1 MEEEVK
7 QTDIRLLDLWSILK
21 KCWWLMLAVLVV
33 ISIVL
38 YVVMNALYEPQYT
51 ANVGIWALKSNGEG
65 QNNSNT
71 TGSYYDMVIATQL
84 VNDYKLLATN
94 NEVLGR
100 VIAANNWNLTIDD
113 FSKMIKITH
122 ESNTRVLY
130 LSVTTLSPESAKT
143 AAESWAK
150 IFCDYITELYGEEM
164 VVTIGSAELPDKP
177 SNPISILQILLIAFV
192 AAVVVYGIYFVRF
205 IMDDK
210 INNDEDVKKYLDLN
224 VLGAIP
230 NKNQLNRRR
239 EKYGYYAAGTHSGAA
254 RNQ

>member
-1 MEEEVK
+1 MEEEIK
-7 QTDIRLLDLWSILK
+7 QTEIRLLDLWSIFK

-33 ISIVL
+33 VSIAL
-38 YVVMNALYEPQYT
+38 YAVMNALYEPQYT
-51 ANVGIWALKSNGEG
+51 ANVGIWALKSDGEG
-65 QNNSNT
+65 QNNNT
-71 TGSYYDMVIATQL
+71 SGNYYDMVIATQL
-84 VNDYKLLATN
+84 VNDYKLLATS

-113 FSKMIKITH
+113 FREMIEIKH

-130 LSVTTLSPESAKT
+130 LSVTTLSAETAKT
-143 AAESWAK
+143 ATESWAK
-150 IFCDYITELYGEEM
+150 IFCDYITELRGEPM
-164 VVTIGSAELPDKP
+164 VVMIGSAELPEKP
-177 SNPISILQILLIAFV
+177 SNPISILKILLIAFV

-230 NKNQLNRRR
+230 NKHQLSRRR
-239 EKYGYYAAGTHSGAA
+239 EKYGYYAAGTRSGAA